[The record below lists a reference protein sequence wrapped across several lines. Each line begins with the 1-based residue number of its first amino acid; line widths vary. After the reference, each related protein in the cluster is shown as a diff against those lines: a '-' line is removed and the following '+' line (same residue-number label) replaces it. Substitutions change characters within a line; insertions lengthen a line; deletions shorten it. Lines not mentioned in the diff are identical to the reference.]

1 VIVRKGLNQLE
12 VRGVLR
18 ATPRLQIG
26 ARIGASIGASIGS
39 GALVIAGLQID
50 TDFNALIRGNI
61 ADSPA

>member
-1 VIVRKGLNQLE
+1 VIFRKGLNQFE
-12 VRGVLR
+12 VRGVLC

-26 ARIGASIGASIGS
+26 ARIGASIGS